1 MAWRWRWSSSR
12 RWSSSVS
19 APASRAISRGRSPR
33 PTRANLPTSRR
44 VRPRTRPLRHGDPPH
59 APNRR
64 HPLTAA
70 QRRGVCLLR
79 GDPRRL
85 RCAADLRGSTPA
97 LLAAGLR
104 ARGRR
109 RADGRPLSAPAVR
122 IHGDRASLQ
131 RDPELYPT
139 RLPAVGHVVAAPTD
153 PDDWSAVPTPDQ
165 LHAFLIPGDRG
176 IMLWRGTWHALT
188 RFPVRPEG
196 AAFALITGHD
206 NQRELEQQK
215 VSGVQPR
222 LTHEIDY
229 LKRSATRFKV
239 TDPDGLMSSTQG

>member
-1 MAWRWRWSSSR
+1 MPQT
-12 RWSSSVS
+12 VD
-19 APASRAISRGRSPR
+19 I
-33 PTRANLPTSRR
+33 
-44 VRPRTRPLRHGDPPH
+44 PL
-59 APNRR
+59 
-64 HPLTAA
+64 
-70 QRRGVCLLR
+70 Q
-79 GDPRRL
+79 
-85 RCAADLRGSTPA
+85 
-97 LLAAGLR
+97 
-104 ARGRR
+104 
-109 RADGRPLSAPAVR
+109 PLSAGAFASFGEILGDFDAPPTCEAPHLRSWRLEFELEGAV
-122 IHGDRASLQ
+122 
-131 RDPELYPT
+131 ELMVARYLHQPFEFT
-139 RLPAVGHVVAAPTD
+139 AIERHFNVTQSFIPLGYQPSVMVVAAPTD

-206 NQRELEQQK
+206 TQRELEQQK

-239 TDPDGLMSSTQG
+239 TDPDGLMSST